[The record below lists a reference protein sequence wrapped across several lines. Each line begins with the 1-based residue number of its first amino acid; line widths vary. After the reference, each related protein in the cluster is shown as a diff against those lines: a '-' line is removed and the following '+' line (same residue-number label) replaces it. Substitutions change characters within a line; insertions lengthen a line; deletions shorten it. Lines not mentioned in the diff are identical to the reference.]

1 MDRETLRARELDA
14 LPRTYLP
21 WLHLLGPTA
30 VGLAMA
36 AAALAGLGPVGAELL
51 VVPAAWVLANAA
63 EWRIH
68 RDLLHKPSSL
78 LPWLYERHTLMHHR
92 VFVEQDMAIRSP
104 REFGLVLIPPM
115 AELLLLVVGSAPP
128 LGLVA
133 LGYPDAGRLWLAT
146 NVAYVLSY
154 EWLHLAWHL
163 PPESVLGRI
172 GLVRRLA
179 RLHASHHNPKRMTT
193 ANFNVTLP
201 MWDAVRGTW
210 ER

>member
-1 MDRETLRARELDA
+1 MTRDELRQHELDA
-14 LPRTYLP
+14 MSTRYLP

-30 VGLAMA
+30 LGLAMVGG
-36 AAALAGLGPVGAELL
+36 ALATLGSLGAELL
-51 VVPAAWVLANAA
+51 VIPAAWVLANAA

-68 RDLLHKPSSL
+68 RDLLHKPNKL

-92 VFVEQDMAIRSP
+92 VFVEQDMAIRST

-115 AELLLLVVGSAPP
+115 AEVLLLVVGCLPP
-128 LGLVA
+128 LAVA
-133 LGYPDAGRLWLAT
+133 WAGYPDAARLWLVT

-163 PPESVLGRI
+163 PPSSAIGSLGV
-172 GLVRRLA
+172 VRTLA
-179 RLHASHHNPKRMTT
+179 RLHASHHHPKRMFT